1 MSNKIQTTEL
11 DFDAIKQSLKTY
23 LSGQSE
29 FSDYNFDGSGMNVL
43 LDLLAYN
50 THYNG
55 LYLNLAL
62 NESFLDTASKRAS
75 IVSKA
80 KELGYV
86 PRSSRSAKAIVTI
99 TYIDERVG
107 APAYY
112 EIPAYSQ
119 FTTQNNEKT
128 YVFYNIKPQIAYRDG
143 NQYVFSNIEIYEG
156 KLLEY
161 SYEYALDKSFIIPNK
176 DADISTLKVT
186 VQDSVGSGNTVIF
199 NSSND
204 IIDVDGDST
213 VYFFKE
219 NYDGLYEIE
228 FGNGIIGK
236 SLVEGNVI
244 NIAYIVCNNDE
255 PNGARSFS
263 YTGVGLPSGVV
274 TFVTTTTIAHSGST
288 REDAESIRWNAPRL
302 YTTQNR
308 CVTASDYISVIKSMF
323 SATAINVWG
332 GQDNIPVQYGK
343 VFISVVPT
351 NKEFLDEN
359 DKAAILNIINPRKSL
374 SIMPEFVEP
383 RYLKINLDVSFYY
396 NPNLTT
402 RSSSELSAL
411 VLETIMD
418 YKTNNLSS
426 FDGIFKLSKLSADV
440 DNCDKAITSNSISFN
455 IHREVPPVF
464 NLNTGYNVLVGNSI
478 HKSVDPSEDVV
489 SSGFYIPGTS
499 DIHYIDDAPD
509 QYSDTGK
516 LRLFYKNANG
526 EKVIVSDIG
535 TIDYKNGFIMVNNL
549 TIVGL
554 YLTNFKFII
563 NPKFSDVVSNR
574 NQFVTIY
581 ENMVNIT
588 PLMDNR

>member
-29 FSDYNFDGSGMNVL
+29 FSDYNFDGSGMNIL

-75 IVSKA
+75 VVSKA

-86 PRSSRSAKAIVTI
+86 PRSSRSAKAVVTI

-107 APAYY
+107 APSYY

-119 FTTQNNEKT
+119 FTAQNNEKT

-156 KLLEY
+156 KLFEY
-161 SYEYALDKSFIIPNK
+161 SYEYYLDRSFIIPNK
-176 DADISTLKVT
+176 DTDISTLKVT

-204 IIDVDGDST
+204 IINVTGESA

-236 SLVEGNVI
+236 ELIEGNVI
-244 NIAYIVCNNDE
+244 NITYIICSNDE

-263 YTGVGLPSGVV
+263 YVSVGLPPGVS
-274 TFVTTTTIAHSGST
+274 TYVTTITTAHGGSV
-288 REDAESIRWNAPRL
+288 REDTESIRWNAPRV

-332 GQDNIPVQYGK
+332 GQDNLPPQYGK

-351 NKEFLDEN
+351 NKEFLDES

-374 SIMPEFVEP
+374 SITPEFVEP
-383 RYLKINLDVSFYY
+383 NYLKISMDVSFYY
-396 NPNLTT
+396 DPNLTT
-402 RSSSELSAL
+402 RSSSELSSL
-411 VLETIMD
+411 VLQTIMD

-426 FDGIFKLSKLSADV
+426 FDGIFKQSKLSADI
-440 DNCDKAITSNSISFN
+440 DNCDRAITSNSISFKV
-455 IHREVPPVF
+455 HREVPPVF
-464 NLNTGYNVLVGNSI
+464 NLNTGYNILVGNAI
-478 HKSVDPSEDVV
+478 NKSVAPAEDVI
-489 SSGFYIPGTS
+489 SSGFYVPGS
-499 DIHYIDDAPD
+499 GDIHYIDDSPD

-516 LRLFYKNANG
+516 LRLFYKDSNG
-526 EKVIVSDIG
+526 NKVIVSDAG
-535 TIDYKNGFIMVNNL
+535 AVDYKNGFIVINNL
-549 TIVGL
+549 TISGL
-554 YLTNFKFII
+554 YLTDFIFVV
-563 NPKFSDVVSNR
+563 NPRYTDVVSNR
-574 NQFVTIY
+574 NQFVTIQDH
-581 ENMVNIT
+581 MVNIA
-588 PLMDNR
+588 PLLDNR